1 MIDPRPINIGQ
12 FIQPIINFD
21 NGDSPSPI
29 PPNGGPSSSSSS
41 REYLNSTDDD
51 DEVFDES
58 NQIKDQ
64 SNQHQTY
71 HSERTLLASH
81 SSQEEKTL
89 EGINPEEPSKR
100 GKIPIESE
108 NTPMKRRPRNLRLP
122 PLSRLQRP
130 ISSASE
136 QPATQTPN
144 AKVHRLLSR
153 IDESFRQKWS
163 RIRSKSSSMVN
174 IPLHVSG

>member
-1 MIDPRPINIGQ
+1 VIDQNPINIGQ
-12 FIQPIINFD
+12 FFQPIISFD
-21 NGDSPSPI
+21 NANSPSPI
-29 PPNGGPSSSSSS
+29 PANGGGPSSSS

-89 EGINPEEPSKR
+89 EGINPPEEPSKR
-100 GKIPIESE
+100 GKMPIQSE